1 MSAPEVLPILS
12 SLFDRLVLQTA
23 PIVSP
28 TRYPVGV
35 RLTCRPLDDTP
46 YAYSEIV
53 VSLGPVLAQLA
64 PMPMLL
70 SAPGATLDGDL
81 AEMDVPPAL
90 RLEVPVDQ
98 VLRPDSLPLLRV
110 MRARGLRLA
119 LEGIPQEPLPSECLD
134 FFDCSVISHPDD
146 RRYALPAD
154 DKLRRR
160 IPFNTIGIES
170 AADASSAFA
179 RGARAVIGWPVRD
192 TTMLRPKGLT
202 AEQSVILQ
210 IIQLVRR
217 EAPAQEIESCL
228 KKDPALAFALLKL
241 VNSPAFGVS
250 RQITS
255 FQQALLMLGYEK
267 LQRWLGLLLVN
278 GTREPELAP
287 LAMYSITRGF
297 LLDHL
302 QYLVPQELRDDLF
315 LTGAFSMLDRLTGK
329 SFEELLESGVL
340 SEPTARVL
348 TRTDGP
354 MVPYLELAVVAEQND
369 PTRVQRRLQRLGITP
384 AQFNHAVLRT
394 ILSVFTATSPSH
406 TPAGKAH

>member
-35 RLTCRPLDDTP
+35 RLTCRPLDDAP
-46 YAYSEIV
+46 FAYSEVV

-70 SAPGATLDGDL
+70 AVPGATLDGDL
-81 AEMDVPPAL
+81 GEMDVPPAL
-90 RLEVPVDQ
+90 RLEIPVAQ
-98 VLRPDSLPLLRV
+98 VLRPESWPLLRV

-119 LEGIPQEPLPSECLD
+119 LSGIPPEPLPADCLE
-134 FFDCSVISHPDD
+134 FFDCSVIAHPED
-146 RRYALPAD
+146 RRYGLPDD
-154 DKLRRR
+154 DKHRRR
-160 IPFNTIGIES
+160 IPFNTIDIES
-170 AADASSAFA
+170 VADASSAFA

-192 TTMLRPKGLT
+192 TTQVRAKGLT

-217 EAPAQEIESCL
+217 EAPPHEIESCL

-255 FQQALLMLGYEK
+255 FQQALMLLGYEK

-278 GTREPELAP
+278 GTREPEMAP

-302 QYLVPQELRDDLF
+302 QYLVPMELRDELF

-329 SFEELLESGVL
+329 SFDELLDSGVL
-340 SEPTARVL
+340 SAPTAEAL
-348 TRTDGP
+348 TRAQGP
-354 MVPYLELAVVAEQND
+354 MVPYLELAVLSEQND
-369 PTRVQRRLQRLGITP
+369 PKRVERRLQRLGITP

-394 ILSVFTATSPSH
+394 ILSVFSATSAP
-406 TPAGKAH
+406 GKPH

>member
-1 MSAPEVLPILS
+1 MSAPEVIPILS
-12 SLFDRLVLQTA
+12 CLFDRLVLQTM

-35 RLTCRPLDDTP
+35 RLTCRPLDDAP
-46 YAYSEIV
+46 FAFSEVV

-70 SAPGATLDGDL
+70 SAPGATLDGEL
-81 AEMDVPPAL
+81 GETDVPPAL
-90 RLEVPVDQ
+90 RLEIPVAH
-98 VLRPDSLPLLRV
+98 VARPDTWPLLRV

-119 LEGIPQEPLPSECLD
+119 LAGAPPEPLPQDCLD
-134 FFDCSVISHPDD
+134 FFDCSVISHMED
-146 RRYALPAD
+146 RRYGMPTD
-154 DKLRRR
+154 DKIRRR
-160 IPFNTIGIES
+160 IPFNTTGVETV
-170 AADASSAFA
+170 ADASSAFA
-179 RGARAVIGWPVRD
+179 RGAREVIGWPARD
-192 TTMLRPKGLT
+192 TTQLRSKGLT
-202 AEQSVILQ
+202 AEQSVIVQ

-217 EAPAQEIESCL
+217 EASANDIESCL

-250 RQITS
+250 RQINS
-255 FQQALLMLGYEK
+255 FQQALLLLGYAK
-267 LQRWLGLLLVN
+267 LQRWLGLLLIN

-302 QYLVPQELRDDLF
+302 QHMVPTELRGDLF

-329 SFEELLESGVL
+329 SLAELIETGVL
-340 SEPTARVL
+340 SAPTAEAL
-348 TRTDGP
+348 TQTHGP

-369 PTRVQRRLQRLGITP
+369 PKRVERRLQRLGITP
-384 AQFNHAVLRT
+384 VQFNHAVLRT
-394 ILSVFTATSPSH
+394 ILSVFSATAPR
-406 TPAGKAH
+406 AGAGGHD

>member
-35 RLTCRPLDDTP
+35 RLTCRPLDDGP
-46 YAYSEIV
+46 FAYSEVV

-70 SAPGATLDGDL
+70 AVPGATLDGDL
-81 AEMDVPPAL
+81 GEMDVPPAL
-90 RLEVPVDQ
+90 RLEIPVAQ
-98 VLRPDSLPLLRV
+98 AMRPESWPLLRV

-119 LEGIPQEPLPSECLD
+119 LSGVPPEPLPSDCLD
-134 FFDCSVISHPDD
+134 FFDCSVISHPED
-146 RRYALPAD
+146 RRYGLPTD
-154 DKLRRR
+154 DKFRRR
-160 IPFNTIGIES
+160 VPFNTTDIETV
-170 AADASSAFA
+170 ADASSAFA

-192 TTMLRPKGLT
+192 TTQVRTKGLT

-210 IIQLVRR
+210 VIQMVRR
-217 EAPAQEIESCL
+217 EAPAHEIEACL

-255 FQQALLMLGYEK
+255 FQQALLLIGYEK

-302 QYLVPQELRDDLF
+302 QYLVPMDLRDQLF

-329 SFEELLESGVL
+329 SFNELLDSGVL
-340 SEPTARVL
+340 SAPTAEAL
-348 TRTDGP
+348 TRAQGP
-354 MVPYLELAVVAEQND
+354 MVPYLELAVLAEQND
-369 PTRVQRRLQRLGITP
+369 PRRVERRLQRLGIAP

-394 ILSVFTATSPSH
+394 ILSVFSATASQPRTQ
-406 TPAGKAH
+406 